1 MIRLT
6 ADKNNLKVNN
16 TELLTSGSLNVY
28 FLQFILSDDWK
39 DLRRIACFRLQGNI
53 PSVSE
58 DEEAPLTAV
67 DIELEDD
74 LLCVLPFAMT
84 RFAGLTVQVGIYGIE
99 PDTCQI
105 ILPTMW
111 TTIGNVKQGVI
122 PSQREDNPPSGC
134 PGEGG
139 VTESQVK
146 AIIAKYM
153 TDNPVQYT
161 DVVGHPEPLTNMQL
175 KELLK

>member
-28 FLQFILSDDWK
+28 FLQFTLSADWN
-39 DLRRIACFRLQGNI
+39 DLRRIACFRIQGNI
-53 PSVSE
+53 PSVGENEE
-58 DEEAPLTAV
+58 DPLTAV

-84 RFAGLTVQVGIYGIE
+84 RFAGPTVQVGIYGIE
-99 PDTCQI
+99 PDTCQV

-111 TTIGNVKQGVI
+111 TTIGTVKQGVK
-122 PSQREDNPPSGC
+122 PSQQVDNPPSGC

-146 AIIAKYM
+146 KIISEYM
-153 TDNPVQYT
+153 KANPVQYEE
-161 DVVGHPEPLTNMQL
+161 VIGHPLVITNTQL
-175 KELLK
+175 KEILK